1 MRELMSPGVVHR
13 PHGTGDWLLM
23 FFHDPVLLRDADGS
37 RVHPSD
43 SVIIWSD
50 SDGHYYGNNDRAWS
64 HSWAH
69 FQGREVNS
77 LVLSSGL
84 PINKAMRVKRESDAL
99 NCLLFIYRELTEEM
113 SPDDFIIGSFLRNAL
128 SMTARSAGLGAFRA
142 VCEGR
147 LPAGVMKAKK
157 MMDSTP
163 STRFTL
169 DALSKTAGLSVS
181 RFCAEFKRVVGF
193 SPIEYHIRNR
203 MRQARYL
210 LEDRNR
216 NISEVAETLGY
227 SDIFQFSKQFKKHF
241 GVSPSK
247 IR

>member
-1 MRELMSPGVVHR
+1 MRPGIVNR

-23 FFHDPVLLRDADGS
+23 FFHDSVLLRDADGS
-37 RVHPSD
+37 RVHPSGT
-43 SVIIWSD
+43 VILWSD
-50 SDGHYYGNNDRAWS
+50 SDGHYYGNTESHWR

-69 FQGREVNS
+69 FQGAEVKS
-77 LVLSSGL
+77 IVTSSGL
-84 PINKAMRVKRESDAL
+84 PLNKAMRVNRESDAL
-99 NCLLFIYRELTEEM
+99 NCLSSIYRELTEELA
-113 SPDDFIIGSFLRNAL
+113 PDDFIIGNFLRNTL
-128 SMTARSAGLGAFRA
+128 SMTARSAGWGAFRA

-157 MMDSTP
+157 MMDATP
-163 STRFTL
+163 SNRFTL
-169 DALSKTAGLSVS
+169 DVLAKTAGLSVS
-181 RFCAEFKRVVGF
+181 RFCAEFKRVVGV
-193 SPIEYHIRNR
+193 SPIEYLIRNR

-216 NISEVAETLGY
+216 NISEVADILGY

-241 GVSPSK
+241 GASPSK